1 MAPAV
6 LVTGASSGIGRAT
19 ALRLERAGWTVFA
32 GVRDPAAGDALVG
45 AASAPGKLEPVLLDV
60 TDGDSIAAA
69 REKIAEQVDGQGLRG
84 LVNNAGIGVGG
95 VWEFVPLEDLRKVL
109 EVNVTGQVAVTQAML
124 PLLRSASGRIVFTS
138 SDNGRWAPPYMGPY
152 AASKFALEAVA
163 DSLRLELR
171 RSKVKVSIV
180 EPGAIKTA
188 IWDKG
193 LREVDE
199 LNLPAQS
206 ESLYGD
212 VPGVVRNALEQ
223 GKKNAIPAERVA
235 DAIHHAL
242 TARRP
247 KTRYRVGRDAQA
259 MILLRAVL
267 PDRAF
272 DSAVDRAMRQ
282 LEKRQPSGPGTQ
294 ARP

>member
-1 MAPAV
+1 MDAAA

-19 ALRLERAGWTVFA
+19 ALRLERAGWSVFA
-32 GVRDPAAGDALVG
+32 GVRDPAVGDALLGVTG
-45 AASAPGKLEPVLLDV
+45 GRGTLEPVLLDV
-60 TDGDSIAAA
+60 TDQESIAAT
-69 REKIAEQVDGQGLRG
+69 RTRIAERVGAQGLRG

-95 VWEFVPLEDLRKVL
+95 VLEFVRLEDLRQVL

-124 PLLRSASGRIVFTS
+124 PLLREGSGRIVFTS

-152 AASKFALEAVA
+152 AASKFALEAVGDA
-163 DSLRLELR
+163 LRLELR
-171 RSKVKVSIV
+171 RSKIPVSII
-180 EPGAIKTA
+180 EPGSIKTS

-193 LREVDE
+193 LDEVDE
-199 LNLPAQS
+199 LDLPQES

-212 VPGVVRNALEQ
+212 VPTILRNALEQ
-223 GKKNAIPAERVA
+223 GKRNAIPAERVA

-247 KTRYRVGRDAQA
+247 KTRYRVGRDARA
-259 MILLRAVL
+259 MIVLRAIL

-272 DSAVDRAMRQ
+272 DSVVSRAMRR
-282 LEKRQPSGPGTQ
+282 LEKR
-294 ARP
+294 